1 LRQVGI
7 PISTPDLPLRDRA
20 TPTRRQ
26 RSGLGKDIMAV
37 TARNAAL
44 ALARKRFRVR
54 VLEQAREFGEIG
66 VGLQVAP
73 NALWCSTRWAS
84 ARRSSGRRC

>member
-1 LRQVGI
+1 
-7 PISTPDLPLRDRA
+7 
-20 TPTRRQ
+20 
-26 RSGLGKDIMAV
+26 MAV

-73 NALWCSTRWAS
+73 NAL
-84 ARRSSGRRC
+84 